1 MAAPGLTVA
10 VVALAI
16 VATIWAFAIR
26 PEPFSDWAYYWEAA
40 SGAVAYERGG
50 LLLFALRGLQ
60 AMSLPPHAAALAL
73 NLPAAAILGWLAH
86 RADGGRFGM
95 AAMLVFAYLLAIV
108 PYYAVVQLDMA
119 ATALACAGMCLIAVE
134 AVRGPRPWRVLAAV
148 ALVAAAVSSRPQFL
162 LVLSVFAGL
171 VVVAVA
177 WLGAP
182 GNVPR
187 RRAVAMAGVLL
198 AATWLGFGIDSAL
211 RADAGRAGAVRTT
224 SGVTLYAGLLSS
236 DTVPPTCGHWNARAT
251 HDARAD
257 AGMPLLQ
264 AVSARLRSE
273 PPRHWLSVIGC
284 KMPAIVLPRSYAL
297 GWSLDAPNVQARI
310 QASANPSRW
319 QAWSAH
325 LHGIERLGYLA
336 LLAALYCCTGV
347 AVARWARRRQWLFAA
362 LPVAWIASFWLV
374 HAVFEIQPRYFLSL
388 FLLLPFFTRSLFTRS

>member
-1 MAAPGLTVA
+1 
-10 VVALAI
+10 
-16 VATIWAFAIR
+16 
-26 PEPFSDWAYYWEAA
+26 
-40 SGAVAYERGG
+40 
-50 LLLFALRGLQ
+50 
-60 AMSLPPHAAALAL
+60 
-73 NLPAAAILGWLAH
+73 
-86 RADGGRFGM
+86 
-95 AAMLVFAYLLAIV
+95 LAIV

-119 ATALACAGMCLIAVE
+119 ATALACAGMGLLAVE

-148 ALVAAAVSSRPQFL
+148 ALLAAAVSSRPQFL

-171 VVVAVA
+171 VAFA
-177 WLGAP
+177 TLWLGAP

-187 RRAVAMAGVLL
+187 RRALAMTGVLL

-273 PPRHWLSVIGC
+273 PASHWLSVVGC
-284 KMPAIVLPRSYAL
+284 KMPAIVLPRPYAL
-297 GWSLDAPNVQARI
+297 GWSLGAPDVQARI
-310 QASANPSRW
+310 QASANPARW
-319 QAWSAH
+319 QAWSAR
-325 LHGIERLGYLA
+325 LHGIERVGYLA

-347 AVARWARRRQWLFAA
+347 AVARRSTRRQWLLAT

-388 FLLLPFFTRSLFTRS
+388 FLLLPFFARITRS